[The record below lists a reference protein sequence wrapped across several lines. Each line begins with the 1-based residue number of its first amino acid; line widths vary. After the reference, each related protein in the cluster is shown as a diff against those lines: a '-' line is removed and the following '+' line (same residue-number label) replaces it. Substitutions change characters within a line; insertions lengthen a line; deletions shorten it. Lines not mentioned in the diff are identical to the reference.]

1 MKRIKIVVT
10 VIVLL
15 IIIIACDIGPISI
28 DLGLGGDGDS
38 AQPEGGAVEAG
49 IDSPS
54 NGAALP
60 MGPVEIAY
68 HATSTEGVSVIE
80 LSVNGEVVNSFT
92 NPDSDQ
98 NVLVM
103 KYTWEP
109 NVSGNHTIRVRAQN
123 SEGTWSDFSTAT
135 VNIED
140 EGQIQQQ
147 DPPTESETPKETDTP
162 SPTATPE
169 EMTIFNIEQSLDK
182 FYYGDGT
189 CGSREVTISAD
200 ITHPDDAFAA
210 IAGRKSIPPEPSIF
224 EEPSTFPPP
233 PIEGQAD
240 QQPFALVAQDQ
251 VRGVPGRIVQI
262 VHPALDHVGVNGS
275 DDAAGDAVKDEHR
288 RRNGDA
294 RHEPDVGEDRG
305 SVQNT
310 LQDHRHGENLGG
322 KVSHHSEEDREGG
335 EETRGLAV
343 VANRHRVGQRDR
355 VEDPGKKPQP
365 FAHQEVDD
373 GVSRDAGHDHPH
385 RAHAE

>member
-169 EMTIFNIEQSLDK
+169 EMTIFNIEHSPDK

-200 ITHPDDAFAA
+200 ITHPDDAYAA
-210 IAGRKSIPPEPSIF
+210 TLFIQFYDNNDGGGLTKWDSGRSMGRKSDDHFSATLISKDIPNYNAF
-224 EEPSTFPPP
+224 R
-233 PIEGQAD
+233 
-240 QQPFALVAQDQ
+240 FAVMYY
-251 VRGVPGRIVQI
+251 QI
-262 VHPALDHVGVNGS
+262 VV
-275 DDAAGDAVKDEHR
+275 
-288 RRNGDA
+288 
-294 RHEPDVGEDRG
+294 
-305 SVQNT
+305 T
-310 LQDHRHGENLGG
+310 G
-322 KVSHHSEEDREGG
+322 KNDNR
-335 EETRGLAV
+335 LAKTEV
-343 VANRHRVGQRDR
+343 I
-355 VEDPGKKPQP
+355 KKLLLERCP
-365 FAHQEVDD
+365 
-373 GVSRDAGHDHPH
+373 
-385 RAHAE
+385 